1 MAPPIWLMI
10 SIILV
15 RYLYSLKF
23 ATVSKTAIIK
33 VAFQLAGF
41 IYVDNT
47 DIMILNEGQETVEEV
62 VAREQLM
69 LNT

>member
-1 MAPPIWLMI
+1 MV

-15 RYLYSLKF
+15 RYLYSSKF
-23 ATVSKTAIIK
+23 VTISKTAITK

-41 IYVDNT
+41 IYIDNT
-47 DIMILNEGQETVEEV
+47 DIMILNEGQEIVEEI